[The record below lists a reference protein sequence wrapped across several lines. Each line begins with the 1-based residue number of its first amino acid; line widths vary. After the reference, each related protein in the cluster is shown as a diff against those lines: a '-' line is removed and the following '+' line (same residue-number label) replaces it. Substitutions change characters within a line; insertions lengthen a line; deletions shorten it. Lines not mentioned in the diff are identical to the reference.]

1 MPQCVKRVGLA
12 LCLLLVGC
20 QPTAPSTSVVEQID
34 APTRAESGQPH
45 LYADTDGRVWLSWIE
60 AVDSTEDALRYAA
73 FEGTSWTAPRTA
85 ATGTD
90 WFVNW
95 ADVPSLRPLPDGRH
109 IAHYLESSGPGVF
122 AYDVRIT
129 QTTGDGT
136 WQPALTPHRDG
147 TQTEHGFVS
156 LLPWEN
162 DVLAAWLDGREM
174 EAPAPDAGGHGNGSM
189 TLRSAM
195 ITPDGQMEQPV
206 QIDDR
211 VCECCPTSAVR
222 TAEGVLVAYR
232 NRSENEVRN
241 IGLARFD
248 GEQWSAPYLLHDDGW
263 QINGC
268 PVNGPALAARG
279 DRVVA
284 AWFTAPNGQ
293 PRVQVAFSNDSGR
306 HFGAPLVVDAD
317 APTGRVD
324 AVLLDDGSALVSWIG
339 SDAGDTALRV
349 RHVQPDGTAGS
360 PVTLATVS
368 HSRSTGMPRMV
379 HSDGH
384 IYVAWVEEQSG
395 TTHVKMAHAA
405 VDALIK

>member
-1 MPQCVKRVGLA
+1 MRHRLA
-12 LCLLLVGC
+12 LLSLTLSVLCLACGPAAE
-20 QPTAPSTSVVEQID
+20 PTP
-34 APTRAESGQPH
+34 PTTPLDGPAGPHSGQPQ
-45 LYADTDGRVWLSWIE
+45 LAVEDDGAVLLSWIE
-60 AVDSTEDALRYAA
+60 PVDSSRHAFRYARYD
-73 FEGTSWTAPRTA
+73 GVDWSPPQTI

-109 IAHYLESSGPGVF
+109 VAHYLESSGPGVF

-129 QTTGDGT
+129 QTTDDGT

-162 DVLAAWLDGREM
+162 DVLAVWLDGREM
-174 EAPAPDAGGHGNGSM
+174 DAPDADAGGHGSGPM
-189 TLRSAM
+189 TLRSAL
-195 ITPDGQMEQPV
+195 ITPDGQIEQPV

-248 GEQWSAPYLLHDDGW
+248 GKQWSDPYLLHDDGW

-284 AWFTAPNGQ
+284 AWFTAPDGQ
-293 PRVQVAFSNDSGR
+293 PRVQVAFSSDSGR

-324 AVLLDDGSALVSWIG
+324 AVLLNDGSALVSWIG

-349 RHVQPDGTAGS
+349 RHIQPDGTAGS
-360 PVTLATVS
+360 PISLAAVS
-368 HSRSTGMPRMV
+368 RSRSTGMPRMV

-384 IYVAWVEEQSG
+384 IYVAWVEEQDG
-395 TTHVKMAHAA
+395 TPHVQMAHAL
-405 VDALIK
+405 VPTP